1 MNMFRSSLVLKASTA
16 GRSVLSYSGPSRN
29 SVGWT
34 RAEVRRW
41 RTIRHSRLRSLR
53 RMVGKVVNL
62 HIRPDCDFEGD
73 LNKNSRE
80 TNSYSEKVNGYV

>member
-1 MNMFRSSLVLKASTA
+1 
-16 GRSVLSYSGPSRN
+16 
-29 SVGWT
+29 
-34 RAEVRRW
+34 
-41 RTIRHSRLRSLR
+41 
-53 RMVGKVVNL
+53 MVGKVVNL